1 MKSTG
6 SAVGGIIEKYYLI
19 IRGDIPSILRPNIAF
34 RRAGSS
40 HLRETRTIN
49 CPYCNK
55 PLTEVGKD
63 NKVELFRYPSRKKIR
78 CQAYP
83 VCQRNSGLFGGAYQA
98 RMAKR
103 ALNGGRKARAAWA

>member
-1 MKSTG
+1 MRMAE
-6 SAVGGIIEKYYLI
+6 SAVDGNVEKYYLV
-19 IRGDIPSILRPNIAF
+19 IRGDIPSILRPTIAF

-40 HLRETRTIN
+40 HTRETRTIN

-63 NKVELFRYPSRKKIR
+63 IKVELFRYPSRKKIR

-83 VCQRNSGLFGGAYQA
+83 VCRTCKNEVGIILE
-98 RMAKR
+98 
-103 ALNGGRKARAAWA
+103 